1 VRPICRGRLRLHAA
15 ANPVSGPGGCSTR
28 RVHLIPR
35 GRAGEQAGKQR
46 EARRCARIRRC
57 GAAASGGTFS
67 ARDLGEGPWTHWRV
81 RHDLVDSSGKVTLR
95 HNGRL
100 HHIGLGRTQA
110 RTPIVLLVADL
121 DIHVIH
127 ATTGELLRHLT
138 FDPTRDYQPTGRP
151 PRPHPKTTTA
161 LPPMRVQAVRQLLR
175 DHIGGGDGIRTHDFF
190 DATEAL

>member
-1 VRPICRGRLRLHAA
+1 MRSDPALRGGRIGRHIQR
-15 ANPVSGPGGCSTR
+15 SG
-28 RVHLIPR
+28 
-35 GRAGEQAGKQR
+35 
-46 EARRCARIRRC
+46 
-57 GAAASGGTFS
+57 
-67 ARDLGEGPWTHWRV
+67 LGEGPWTHWRV

-175 DHIGGGDGIRTHDFF
+175 DHIGGGDGIRYRSWSLVPLR
-190 DATEAL
+190 ATLGATASTM